1 MASSSAATTTTK
13 KASRKPKIV
22 YNGFIDD
29 EDAAS
34 AGGSAANAMSDD
46 ENIILQLNVHR
57 NSGGVT
63 ADAADSANLPAGPPD
78 PYNNHE
84 YKTFE
89 SKPFELTNTDQ
100 NLLSMHHELTN
111 QDDDQPCLQHCAPS
125 SSATSTG
132 ASRLKVVDLLRDFEE
147 KSRHNEWPSSTNVAC
162 YWCCHK
168 FEGGPFGLPI
178 KYNGSTF
185 SVLGCFCSLECASA
199 WNFAS
204 QEGMDEIWER
214 NSLINMLSMK
224 LQLATPIRPA
234 PNRLMLNMFGG
245 PMDIA
250 QFRKFCQTTKV
261 VTINFPPMVAMT
273 QQVEEVFES
282 DITNDFKYV
291 PLDNARV
298 DRYKEKLRLKRA
310 KSLINPKNTL
320 DHTMNLRIQPGA

>member
-1 MASSSAATTTTK
+1 MASATTSK
-13 KASRKPKIV
+13 RAVRKPKIV

-29 EDAAS
+29 EDAGS
-34 AGGSAANAMSDD
+34 AGGGSAANAMSDE
-46 ENIILQLNVHR
+46 ENIILQLNVHCS
-57 NSGGVT
+57 SGSVT
-63 ADAADSANLPAGPPD
+63 GDTTDGTTTIPPG

-89 SKPFELTNTDQ
+89 SKPFELTGTDADQ
-100 NLLSMHHELTN
+100 NILSMHHELLHR
-111 QDDDQPCLQHCAPS
+111 QQEDDPPCLQNCAPS
-125 SSATSTG
+125 CAS
-132 ASRLKVVDLLRDFEE
+132 SRLKVVDLLRDFEE

-168 FEGGPFGLPI
+168 FEGGPFGLPM

-214 NSLINMLSMK
+214 NSLINMLAMK
-224 LQLATPIRPA
+224 LQLATPIKPA

-250 QFRKFCQTTKV
+250 QFRKFCQTAKV

-310 KSLINPKNTL
+310 KSLINPRNTL